1 MNKRVLFHT
10 FCLLILAG
18 AAKFPAQ
25 AFPANKYATTSR
37 LATGKWVKITIPEDG
52 IYQITYK
59 ELNDMGF
66 ENPAD
71 VRIYG
76 WGGHP
81 MSEIL
86 SSTTPDDLV
95 AVPCKH
101 FGDKLCFYG
110 CGPTQYTLDV
120 DAPSL
125 HFIRSFNSY
134 SQNACYFITSDDG
147 TPPVVPMTT
156 TYSITG
162 QNLRNTSLDYY
173 HHENEISS
181 ASQSGKDLLGE
192 TIENGFINI
201 PYSLFESCA
210 DSSIVVTPCVAVK
223 SDNNSLVWA
232 KINDKDANFA
242 GSDARIYASSSKYVF
257 YNSASPSATVTMS
270 HNEPLT
276 PEGNVSIGVNN
287 FNNHKWVRLDYLMLT
302 YYHNNTLDGAP
313 DNQLRMAFNNVRSS
327 DIIAINK
334 ASENIQLWNI
344 DNPQSPKN
352 YTLNQREGYSGFT
365 PLYQTPYTQFIAF
378 DPTKE
383 LKSISS
389 YEEVD
394 NQNIHALPVPD
405 MVIVTC
411 EELLPQAER
420 VAQMHRDNDNMVV
433 HVLDQQK
440 IFNEFSSGT
449 PDAMGI
455 RLMCKMFYDRD
466 TNHKFKHLL
475 MFGASNYDN
484 RQIILSRDCTILT
497 YESTLSNDE
506 TNSYVSDDFFG
517 MLDDNSGK
525 NPAGEMLRLG
535 VGRIP
540 CASLKEAESD
550 VDKLLN
556 YVNNPDYGPWRNNAL
571 YIADYVNADEGNIHS
586 YQAEG
591 MGSLISN
598 TLEAGLMKNK
608 VYVTQFP
615 TDPVSNSSVEG
626 KRSVYSQLQA
636 RQYFMTYVG
645 HANPVQL
652 TRALKLWTSNDSK
665 SLTNSHLPI
674 VTTAC
679 CDVARFDG
687 DERGLMETMF
697 HNPNGGAIAMVASTR
712 SAYAY
717 GNDALNQAFAK
728 AMFCYTTEGHMPT
741 LGEAYMLC
749 KQAFGQSVNYNKMMF
764 VLLGD
769 PAIKINYPKPYFK
782 ITKINGNQVGTSS
795 INSGALQ
802 TVTVEAMVYTPD
814 GTTVDNT
821 FNGDA
826 TLTIYDYEK
835 KETTYNNRDIFFPR
849 SLLTQV
855 TGRVVNGVFNGQA
868 VIPRYTLN
876 PGAYGLLSVY
886 AHRDNSDEMVNGSFD
901 KLILAAYS
909 ATNSHTVN
917 DNTPPTID
925 AIYFNNE
932 EEFQRCTMV
941 PTNSTLYI
949 RATDDYSFNN
959 QYNSLGNSMDIKL
972 DGGIVSYSNVSSF
985 STMLEGGKVLMVQ
998 MPMNL
1003 TQGSHTLEYTVYD
1016 VGGNRASRTINFS
1029 VGGQNTLELTV
1040 AEQPALR
1047 DATFN
1052 IETTFTTIPDVE
1064 IKVFDH
1070 LGYLKWHTTTSNFPY
1085 HWDLRTN
1092 SGSPLPAGV
1101 YHFYGKYNDGTTY
1114 GGTSTG
1120 TLIIAK

>member
-1 MNKRVLFHT
+1 
-10 FCLLILAG
+10 
-18 AAKFPAQ
+18 
-25 AFPANKYATTSR
+25 
-37 LATGKWVKITIPEDG
+37 
-52 IYQITYK
+52 
-59 ELNDMGF
+59 
-66 ENPAD
+66 
-71 VRIYG
+71 
-76 WGGHP
+76 
-81 MSEIL
+81 
-86 SSTTPDDLV
+86 
-95 AVPCKH
+95 
-101 FGDKLCFYG
+101 
-110 CGPTQYTLDV
+110 
-120 DAPSL
+120 
-125 HFIRSFNSY
+125 
-134 SQNACYFITSDDG
+134 
-147 TPPVVPMTT
+147 
-156 TYSITG
+156 
-162 QNLRNTSLDYY
+162 
-173 HHENEISS
+173 
-181 ASQSGKDLLGE
+181 
-192 TIENGFINI
+192 
-201 PYSLFESCA
+201 
-210 DSSIVVTPCVAVK
+210 
-223 SDNNSLVWA
+223 
-232 KINDKDANFA
+232 
-242 GSDARIYASSSKYVF
+242 
-257 YNSASPSATVTMS
+257 
-270 HNEPLT
+270 
-276 PEGNVSIGVNN
+276 
-287 FNNHKWVRLDYLMLT
+287 
-302 YYHNNTLDGAP
+302 
-313 DNQLRMAFNNVRSS
+313 
-327 DIIAINK
+327 
-334 ASENIQLWNI
+334 
-344 DNPQSPKN
+344 
-352 YTLNQREGYSGFT
+352 
-365 PLYQTPYTQFIAF
+365 
-378 DPTKE
+378 
-383 LKSISS
+383 
-389 YEEVD
+389 
-394 NQNIHALPVPD
+394 
-405 MVIVTC
+405 
-411 EELLPQAER
+411 
-420 VAQMHRDNDNMVV
+420 
-433 HVLDQQK
+433 
-440 IFNEFSSGT
+440 
-449 PDAMGI
+449 
-455 RLMCKMFYDRD
+455 
-466 TNHKFKHLL
+466 
-475 MFGASNYDN
+475 
-484 RQIILSRDCTILT
+484 
-497 YESTLSNDE
+497 
-506 TNSYVSDDFFG
+506 
-517 MLDDNSGK
+517 
-525 NPAGEMLRLG
+525 
-535 VGRIP
+535 
-540 CASLKEAESD
+540 
-550 VDKLLN
+550 
-556 YVNNPDYGPWRNNAL
+556 
-571 YIADYVNADEGNIHS
+571 
-586 YQAEG
+586 

-636 RQYFMTYVG
+636 GQYFMTYVG
-645 HANPVQL
+645 HANPVSL
-652 TRALKLWTSNDSK
+652 TKALKLWTSNDSK

-972 DGGIVSYSNVSSF
+972 DAGIVSYNNVSSF
-985 STMLEGGKVLMVQ
+985 STMLEGGKILMVQ

-1070 LGYLKWHTTTSNFPY
+1070 MGYLKWHTTTSNFPY